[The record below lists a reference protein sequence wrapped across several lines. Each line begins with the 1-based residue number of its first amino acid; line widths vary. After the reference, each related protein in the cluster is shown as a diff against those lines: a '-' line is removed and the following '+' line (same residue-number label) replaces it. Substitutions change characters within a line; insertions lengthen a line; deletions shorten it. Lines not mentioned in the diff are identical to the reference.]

1 MHHVDFN
8 APGNDTFQKVID
20 TFQYS
25 LYSVGVPTQGLLFF
39 IVYLTVFSRQKH
51 SEALSQT
58 QEIYKNKT
66 KRSIAE

>member
-1 MHHVDFN
+1 MPVLAFPVMTRSKKD
-8 APGNDTFQKVID
+8 VD

-25 LYSVGVPTQGLLFF
+25 LYSVGVLTQGLLFF

-58 QEIYKNKT
+58 QG
-66 KRSIAE
+66 SIRIKQNGV

>member
-1 MHHVDFN
+1 MWFLTLPVMTRSKKD
-8 APGNDTFQKVID
+8 ID

-66 KRSIAE
+66 NGV

>member
-1 MHHVDFN
+1 MWILTLPVMTRSKKD
-8 APGNDTFQKVID
+8 ID

-58 QEIYKNKT
+58 QG
-66 KRSIAE
+66 SIRIKQNGV

>member
-1 MHHVDFN
+1 MWILTLPVMTRSKKD
-8 APGNDTFQKVID
+8 ID

-66 KRSIAE
+66 NGV

>member
-1 MHHVDFN
+1 MACGHASFSV
-8 APGNDTFQKVID
+8 PGNDTFQKDID

-25 LYSVGVPTQGLLFF
+25 LYSVGVPTQGHLFF

-58 QEIYKNKT
+58 QGIHKNKT
-66 KRSIAE
+66 NGV